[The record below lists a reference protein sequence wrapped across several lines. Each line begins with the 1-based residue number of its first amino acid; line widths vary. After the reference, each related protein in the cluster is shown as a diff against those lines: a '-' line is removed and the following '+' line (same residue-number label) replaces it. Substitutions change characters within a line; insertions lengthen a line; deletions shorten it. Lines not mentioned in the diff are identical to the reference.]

1 MDCRN
6 KIQESLKKDGEKS
19 QYYGGIDKK
28 GNLRLKLGKQATSN
42 KNKIGKVI
50 QIAYPERRKRRRS
63 SSRRRRRSSRS
74 RRRRSSRR
82 RLSSRNK
89 INKINK

>member
-19 QYYGGIDKK
+19 QYYGGIDNK

-42 KNKIGKVI
+42 KDKIGKVI
-50 QIAYPERRKRRRS
+50 QIAYPERRKKRRS
-63 SSRRRRRSSRS
+63 SSRRRRLSSRS
-74 RRRRSSRR
+74 RSRSR
-82 RLSSRNK
+82 SRNRSRSK
-89 INKINK
+89 INK